1 MKMLSGFK
9 SSRLN
14 GVIRAVLISLVTFLL
29 IFVLILAGISP
40 DTYDIHIGEPASKTV
55 YATKD
60 VEDTVTTEQL
70 RVAAANAVE
79 PSYKSVDTSVNG
91 VVLDDMKLNF
101 DALLSIK
108 AQWQD
113 KLPGNATEAQLSQI
127 NETAPFTLSQDIL
140 AALLRTDR
148 PLLQEVFDAGTA
160 KVRDTLSSTLPEGQE
175 SSAVTRITRDL
186 VDDKYP
192 TGAVSLVSEILRI
205 SIQPNMLIDTE
216 ITEAN
221 RQKARDAVEP

>member
-79 PSYKSVDTSVNG
+79 PSYKSVDASVNSA
-91 VVLDDMKLNF
+91 VLEDMKRSF
-101 DALLSIK
+101 DALISIK
-108 AQWQD
+108 TEWQD
-113 KLPGNATEAQLSQI
+113 RIAGNAT
-127 NETAPFTLSQDIL
+127 
-140 AALLRTDR
+140 
-148 PLLQEVFDAGTA
+148 
-160 KVRDTLSSTLPEGQE
+160 
-175 SSAVTRITRDL
+175 
-186 VDDKYP
+186 
-192 TGAVSLVSEILRI
+192 
-205 SIQPNMLIDTE
+205 
-216 ITEAN
+216 
-221 RQKARDAVEP
+221 

>member
-14 GVIRAVLISLVTFLL
+14 GVIRTVLISVATFLL

-40 DTYDIHIGEPASKTV
+40 DTYDIHVGEPASKTI

-79 PSYKSVDTSVNG
+79 PSYKSVDISVNG
-91 VVLDDMKLNF
+91 VVLENMRMTF

-108 AQWQD
+108 AEWQD
-113 KLPGNATEAQLSQI
+113 KLGAAATESQLAQI
-127 NETAPFTLSQDIL
+127 NQGAPFTLSQDM
-140 AALLRTDR
+140 
-148 PLLQEVFDAGTA
+148 V
-160 KVRDTLSSTLPEGQE
+160 STLIHTGEEAFFDVGRLFSGREHEDGEVIFTVPKESGKSETIRAGKGCFQQHQINAAFFEGME
-175 SSAVTRITRDL
+175 SFFDI
-186 VDDKYP
+186 
-192 TGAVSLVSEILRI
+192 I
-205 SIQPNMLIDTE
+205 SKKSPVAGICKE
-216 ITEAN
+216 K
-221 RQKARDAVEP
+221 REPSF

>member
-14 GVIRAVLISLVTFLL
+14 GVIRTVLISLISFLL

-40 DTYDIHIGEPASKTV
+40 DQYDIHIGEPASKTI

-60 VEDTVTTEQL
+60 VEDTVTTELL

-79 PSYKSVDTSVNG
+79 PSYKSVDTSVNS
-91 VVLDDMKLNF
+91 VVLEDMKQIF

-113 KLPGNATEAQLSQI
+113 RLPGFATETQLSEI
-127 NETAPFTLSQDIL
+127 NETAPFTLSQD
-140 AALLRTDR
+140 
-148 PLLQEVFDAGTA
+148 
-160 KVRDTLSSTLPEGQE
+160 
-175 SSAVTRITRDL
+175 
-186 VDDKYP
+186 
-192 TGAVSLVSEILRI
+192 
-205 SIQPNMLIDTE
+205 MLT
-216 ITEAN
+216 
-221 RQKARDAVEP
+221 